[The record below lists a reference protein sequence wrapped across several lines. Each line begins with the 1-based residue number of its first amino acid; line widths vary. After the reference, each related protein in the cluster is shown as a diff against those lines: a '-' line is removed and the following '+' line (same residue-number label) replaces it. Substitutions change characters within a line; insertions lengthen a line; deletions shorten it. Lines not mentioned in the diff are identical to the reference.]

1 MMVYAA
7 CYKYGTYTMQNNKHK
22 LQSANQG
29 RLTKSARQQE
39 QALDFS
45 HHNHII
51 PSHLLIIIIIN
62 MLSYI

>member
-1 MMVYAA
+1 MV
-7 CYKYGTYTMQNNKHK
+7 NK

-29 RLTKSARQQE
+29 RLTKIGRQQE

-51 PSHLLIIIIIN
+51 PRDLLIIITTLLL
-62 MLSYI
+62 LSICFPI